1 MCVACIHLLIIIRDV
16 QEFNIPIDSII

>member
-16 QEFNIPIDSII
+16 QEFDIPIDSIT